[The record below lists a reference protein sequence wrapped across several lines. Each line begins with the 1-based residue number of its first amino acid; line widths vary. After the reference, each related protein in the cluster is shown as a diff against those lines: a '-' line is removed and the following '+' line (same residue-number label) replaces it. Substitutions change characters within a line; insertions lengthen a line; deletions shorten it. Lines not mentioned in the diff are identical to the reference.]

1 MVFDTIS
8 TEFRGISHVFVNFA
22 ALLLLEVSEA
32 LYLWAASFT
41 FYKLATKNLHLA
53 TIILRLVAKRRPEDF
68 FNFEPCNI
76 NIAVAIKRGGRPTRL
91 LPHAKMLLVPRKFF
105 FLPLSLSLRGRLCS
119 GSVQVSLLSRF
130 ILVEYSR
137 ILINPYIK
145 YITCLVSLF
154 G

>member
-1 MVFDTIS
+1 MI
-8 TEFRGISHVFVNFA
+8 I
-22 ALLLLEVSEA
+22 VS
-32 LYLWAASFT
+32 
-41 FYKLATKNLHLA
+41 
-53 TIILRLVAKRRPEDF
+53 
-68 FNFEPCNI
+68 NI

-105 FLPLSLSLRGRLCS
+105 FPLSLLGRLCS
-119 GSVQVSLLSRF
+119 GTVQVSLLSRF

-145 YITCLVSLF
+145 YIISLVSLF

>member
-32 LYLWAASFT
+32 LYLRAASFT
-41 FYKLATKNLHLA
+41 CYKLATKTLHLA

-76 NIAVAIKRGGRPTRL
+76 NIAVAIKRSGRPTRL

-105 FLPLSLSLRGRLCS
+105 LSLSLRGRLCS

-130 ILVEYSR
+130 ISVEYSR
-137 ILINPYIK
+137 ILTNPYIK

>member
-1 MVFDTIS
+1 MLQESSELFMI
-8 TEFRGISHVFVNFA
+8 I
-22 ALLLLEVSEA
+22 VS
-32 LYLWAASFT
+32 
-41 FYKLATKNLHLA
+41 
-53 TIILRLVAKRRPEDF
+53 
-68 FNFEPCNI
+68 NI
-76 NIAVAIKRGGRPTRL
+76 NIAVSIKRGGRPTRL

-105 FLPLSLSLRGRLCS
+105 FASLSLSLLGRLCS

-137 ILINPYIK
+137 ILINPCIK